1 MTWDFANI
9 VGLIGSVVL
18 VIAFAYSN
26 LSNSMNL
33 LLFNL
38 LNLVGALAL
47 IISLSTH
54 FNIASMTLEIVWAV
68 IAMFGLVRALSR
80 ARV

>member
-1 MTWDFANI
+1 MIWDFANI
-9 VGLIGSVVL
+9 VGLIGSAVL
-18 VIAFAYSN
+18 IIAFAYSN

-54 FNIASMTLEIVWAV
+54 FNIASMILEIVWAT
-68 IAMFGLVRALSR
+68 IAMFGLARALSR
-80 ARV
+80 ARA